1 MFHAVNTETE
11 QLRRRIHFEE
21 QRIKSIYL
29 KAIKSLN
36 VDKFLDLK
44 VMFEQNRDFYAT
56 ARTTLLFTIVRRSD
70 VEKMDEMQAKYNVLE
85 SKPAY
90 FEAIKKY
97 IKGKRFIK
105 AKKLLNLAR
114 VKGWWCNE
122 LFDLEREILKK
133 YFLNSPPPEK
143 KLGFKEFLN

>member
-1 MFHAVNTETE
+1 MFHAVNTESE
-11 QLRRRIHFEE
+11 QLRRRIHFEQ

-29 KAIKSLN
+29 KAIRSLN
-36 VDKFLDLK
+36 VEKFLELK
-44 VMFEQNRDFYAT
+44 VVFDQNKDFYAT
-56 ARTTLLFTIVRRSD
+56 ARTTLLFTIVRRSSVDKLDEIQEKYD
-70 VEKMDEMQAKYNVLE
+70 VFE

-90 FEAIKKY
+90 FEAIQKY

-114 VKGWWCNE
+114 IKGWWCNE

-133 YFLNSPPPEK
+133 YFVDALPK
-143 KLGFKEFLN
+143 KKAVFEDFLK